1 MTRVRHFEKIDILPP
16 EGVSGDAPGAAP
28 SDGALR
34 IAPATIYDRF
44 EGLALV
50 LDGDGRLLGA
60 SPPART
66 LAEALDREGLPEKLA
81 AAALAFGPRGERV
94 TLGDGRTFDFTLFPL
109 LDGGVL
115 VLARDL
121 TFDRNLHEALVES
134 RGRYKDI
141 VGCSS
146 DFAWETGADGR
157 FVFVSPR
164 GALGYTATELVG
176 RHPRELLSKRQDAR
190 APLPFASAEPLDGAT
205 VWMRRADGADACLSV
220 ACVPRFDGEGH
231 WLGARGVCRDITEAR
246 ARDEALARARA
257 RERLVV
263 RLVNGIREEV
273 DPERLL
279 ARAADA
285 AGAALDVDFCWIFRI
300 GEDGRY
306 YRAASHGLS
315 DEDGPLGFLATELA
329 AVSEAGEPVEMPVE
343 GFRVLAAITRHH
355 GARNGAVCVGRAADR
370 AGWNEDERALLAA
383 VAEHLGIAIEQIANH
398 EVLKRLSR
406 TDELTGLLNRR
417 AFDEELANRYQM
429 ARRSGRKS
437 AILYVDLDN
446 FKAVN
451 DVHGHK
457 QGDAVLKGWAAA
469 LKRYSRAGDVVARL
483 GGDEF
488 AVWLEDTDEAGAQ
501 AKARSLLEA
510 ARGLERYSGDAER
523 PLGASIGIAVLDPAT
538 GESLDGLIARADAAM
553 YVAKHGGKGRVAL
566 APPASENGGG
576 KHGKDDGMKETT

>member
-1 MTRVRHFEKIDILPP
+1 MTRARSFEKIDILPP
-16 EGVSGDAPGAAP
+16 ERPAAAP
-28 SDGALR
+28 PGGTLQ
-34 IAPATIYDRF
+34 IAAETIYARF

-50 LDGDGRLLGA
+50 LDGEGRVLGA
-60 SPPART
+60 SASARPLAATLEREGRLENLVAAT
-66 LAEALDREGLPEKLA
+66 LAL
-81 AAALAFGPRGERV
+81 GPRCERV
-94 TLGDGRTFDFTLFPL
+94 TLVDGRVFDLTLFPL
-109 LDGGVL
+109 VGEGVL
-115 VLARDL
+115 AVARDL

-141 VGCSS
+141 VACSS
-146 DFAWETGADGR
+146 DFAWETGADGC

-176 RHPRELLSKRQDAR
+176 RHPRELLAERQDPN
-190 APLPFASAEPLDGAT
+190 APLPFASTQPLDGAIT
-205 VWMRRADGADACLSV
+205 WMRRADGTAACLST
-220 ACVPRFDGEGH
+220 ACIPRLDGDGH
-231 WLGARGVCRDITEAR
+231 WLGARGVCRDVTEAR

-279 ARAADA
+279 GRAAEA

-300 GEDGRY
+300 GDDGRF
-306 YRAASHGLS
+306 YRAASHGLT
-315 DEDGPLGFLATELA
+315 DEDGPIGFLAADLA
-329 AVSEAGEPVEMPVE
+329 TLSGAEGPVEMPIE
-343 GFRVLAAITRHH
+343 GFHVLAAVTRHH
-355 GARNGAVCVGRAADR
+355 GARNGVVCVGRIETR
-370 AGWNEDERALLAA
+370 AGWGEDEAALLAA

-417 AFDEELANRYQM
+417 AFDDELTNRYQM

-469 LKRYSRAGDVVARL
+469 LARYSRAGDVIARL

-488 AVWLEDTDEAGAQ
+488 AVWLEDTDEAGAR
-501 AKARSLLEA
+501 AKARSLLDA
-510 ARGLERYSGDAER
+510 ARGLERYSGDPER
-523 PLGASIGIAVLDPAT
+523 LLGASIGIAVLDPDA
-538 GESLDGLIARADAAM
+538 GEPLDRLIARADAAM
-553 YVAKHGGKGRVAL
+553 YAAKHGGKGRVAV
-566 APPASENGGG
+566 APPGGDDG
-576 KHGKDDGMKETT
+576 KGDRKDDGKKGKP